1 MSSRDLIYLSAAF
14 GGFFLCLGL
23 EMIALHFSHKRIAAL
38 QLNITLDAALATTEG
53 KS

>member
-38 QLNITLDAALATTEG
+38 KLDVALATTEG

>member
-1 MSSRDLIYLSAAF
+1 MSSRDFIYLSAAF

-23 EMIALHFSHKRIAAL
+23 EIIALRFSAKRIAAL
-38 QLNITLDAALATTEG
+38 KLDASLATTEG

>member
-23 EMIALHFSHKRIAAL
+23 ELLTLRFTAKRIAAL
-38 QLNITLDAALATTEG
+38 KLDATLATTEV
-53 KS
+53 KL